1 MQTPD
6 KWVIL
11 KINSEINNEIYKV
24 FASWGGGYLDGDY
37 WRINS
42 GIVEVE
48 EDENYYYFYGYSGS
62 IYKCHKH
69 TYGIIGASNKAT
81 LNNIINHNSTLLII
95 MNENTNWK
103 EILNA

>member
-11 KINSEINNEIYKV
+11 KINSEINKV
-24 FASWGGGYLDGDY
+24 FASWGGGYLNGDY
-37 WRINS
+37 WRVNS
-42 GIVEVE
+42 GIVKVE

-62 IYKCHKH
+62 IYKCHKDA
-69 TYGIIGASNKAT
+69 YGVIGASNKAT
-81 LNNIINHNSTLLII
+81 LNNIINHNSVSII
-95 MNENTNWK
+95 IINENTNWK